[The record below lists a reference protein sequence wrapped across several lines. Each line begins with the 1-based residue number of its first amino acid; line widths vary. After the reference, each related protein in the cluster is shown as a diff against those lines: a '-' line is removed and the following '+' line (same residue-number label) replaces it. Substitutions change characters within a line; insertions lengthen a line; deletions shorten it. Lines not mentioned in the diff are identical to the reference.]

1 MSPSFEPSIPSIPIK
16 RKIGNAKNLTI
27 RNITGQIIEDNTQ
40 GLCVSTIAA
49 SSVINRKKCLIEFI
63 CKTTF
68 AFSRGSLMHIMF
80 GCIGEDIIK

>member
-16 RKIGNAKNLTI
+16 RKIENVKNLTI
-27 RNITGQIIEDNTQ
+27 RNIAGQIIADNKQ

-49 SSVINRKKCLIEFI
+49 SSVINRKKCLIELI

-68 AFSRGSLMHIMF
+68 AFSRGSLMRIMF
-80 GCIGEDIIK
+80 GSIGEDIIK